1 MADPAC
7 YDKLHGW
14 SEGTMIFD
22 KKTILVVEDHAD
34 SRLLMAKVLRS
45 EGFGVVLAEDGI
57 QALNLRSEN
66 RKFDLILMDLS
77 MPQMNGEEF
86 LAAVRKLPHHANIKV
101 LVVSGWDNLK
111 SKASRLGASGF
122 IRKPIDI
129 NELLEEVARNLSA
142 AP

>member
-1 MADPAC
+1 
-7 YDKLHGW
+7 
-14 SEGTMIFD
+14 MIFD

-45 EGFGVVLAEDGI
+45 EGFEVVLAEDGI
-57 QALNLRSEN
+57 QALNLLSEN